1 MSKYFAGMIVAQ
13 IREQERHMSRSLY
26 LIPFGEHVKE
36 DGELVKVEFKG
47 ETEKAY
53 KVRVATKS
61 SVVLFIPKSQS
72 RMVEGGVIV
81 KGWLFVKSAEFA
93 NAALLLGNLLKEVRE

>member
-47 ETEKAY
+47 ETEKPI
-53 KVRVATKS
+53 R
-61 SVVLFIPKSQS
+61 
-72 RMVEGGVIV
+72 
-81 KGWLFVKSAEFA
+81 
-93 NAALLLGNLLKEVRE
+93 LG